1 MQTGKEHFLLLF
13 LFFFLIRIGCQTAEN
28 LPRDQEDLEVP
39 LHPLDPKDPEVEKKG
54 ERKKETSLKSC
65 ETFNQSAQ
73 SRSAVQRILTQS
85 AGQTMGEPLS
95 TNPEADGSLAIDTF
109 VLRPGRQNG
118 RREIIRRL

>member
-39 LHPLDPKDPEVEKKG
+39 LHPLDPKDPEVEKKE

-65 ETFNQSAQ
+65 ETFS
-73 SRSAVQRILTQS
+73 STHSD
-85 AGQTMGEPLS
+85 TMGG
-95 TNPEADGSLAIDTF
+95 TNAGGATFNQPGSGRIVAIDTF